1 MAPRLAYM
9 AKRRR
14 KKQVVVAPPSEPPMR
29 PGIIGLSRSVPADIP
44 KPPYAETGD
53 PGPSVS
59 SLIRSTDELDAM
71 RRAGAIAAEVLIHA
85 GQFVEPGITTDKID
99 QIVHDESI
107 RRGGYPSPL
116 NYRGF
121 RKSVCTSVNEVIC
134 HGIPDNR
141 PLVDGDIINID
152 VTVFYDGVHGDN
164 SCTFLVG
171 DVDEHSRKLV
181 TETYVAMMEGINTV
195 RNGSKVH
202 DIGRA
207 IERHARKHN
216 LGVVREFIGH
226 GVGTEF
232 HSDLQ
237 IPHYFDPR
245 AKTVIESGMT
255 FTVEPMLTLGDPA
268 LYLWEDNWTALTMDG
283 RRSAQFEH
291 TLVCTDD
298 GYELLTV
305 ASNGDT
311 AAELY
316 APQVLNH

>member
-1 MAPRLAYM
+1 M
-9 AKRRR
+9 AKRKR
-14 KKQVVVAPPSEPPMR
+14 KRNAVAAPPSEPPVR
-29 PGIIGLSRSVPADIP
+29 PGIIGLSRTVPAGIV
-44 KPPYAETGD
+44 KPPYADSGE

-59 SLIRSTDELDAM
+59 SLVRTPAELDAM
-71 RRAGAIAAEVLIHA
+71 RKAGAIAAEVLIHA
-85 GQFVEPGITTDKID
+85 GSFVEPGIATDKID
-99 QIVHDESI
+99 EIVHNETI
-107 RRGGYPSPL
+107 RRGAYPSPL

-134 HGIPDNR
+134 HGIPDTR
-141 PLVDGDIINID
+141 QLLDGDIINID
-152 VTVFYDGVHGDN
+152 VTVYIDGVHGDN

-171 DVDEHSRKLV
+171 DVDALSRGLV
-181 TETYVAMMEGINTV
+181 TETYVSMMEGIKTV

-207 IERHARKHN
+207 IERHARAHN

-237 IPHYFDPR
+237 IPHYYDPR
-245 AKTVIESGMT
+245 ARTELTTGMT
-255 FTVEPMLTLGDPA
+255 FTVEPMLTLGDPS
-268 LYLWEDNWTALTMDG
+268 LYLWDDDWTALTMDG

-291 TLVCTDD
+291 TLVVTDS
-298 GYELLTV
+298 GHELLTV
-305 ASNGDT
+305 ASDGTT

-316 APQVLNH
+316 APKPVEAVK

>member
-1 MAPRLAYM
+1 
-9 AKRRR
+9 
-14 KKQVVVAPPSEPPMR
+14 MR
-29 PGIIGLSRSVPADIP
+29 PGIIGLSRPVPADIP

-59 SLIRSTDELDAM
+59 SLIRTVDELDAM

-99 QIVHDESI
+99 QIVHEESI

-141 PLVDGDIINID
+141 PLADGDIINID
-152 VTVFYDGVHGDN
+152 VTVYYDGVHGDN

-171 DVDEHSRKLV
+171 DVDEHSRHLV
-181 TETYVAMMEGINTV
+181 AETYVAMMEGINTV

-245 AKTVIESGMT
+245 AKTEIQTGMT

-316 APQVLNH
+316 APKVLSQ

>member
-1 MAPRLAYM
+1 M

-14 KKQVVVAPPSEPPMR
+14 KKHVVLAPASEPPIR
-29 PGIIGLSRSVPADIP
+29 PGIIGLSRTVPANIV
-44 KPPYAETGD
+44 KPPYAKTGD
-53 PGPSVS
+53 PGPSIS
-59 SLIRSTDELDAM
+59 SLIRSPEELTAM
-71 RRAGAIAAEVLIHA
+71 RKAGAIAAEVLIHA
-85 GQFVEPGITTDKID
+85 GTFVKPGITTDEID
-99 QIVHDESI
+99 EVVHNETI
-107 RRGGYPSPL
+107 RRGAYPSPL

-141 PLVDGDIINID
+141 ELLDGDIINID
-152 VTVFYDGVHGDN
+152 VTVYIDGVHGDN

-171 DVDEHSRKLV
+171 DVDEHSRHLV
-181 TETYVAMMEGINTV
+181 AETYVSMMEGIKTV

-207 IERHARKHN
+207 IERHARAQN

-237 IPHYFDPR
+237 IPHYYDPR
-245 AKTVIESGMT
+245 AKTQILTGMT
-255 FTVEPMLTLGDPA
+255 FTVEPMLTLGDPS
-268 LYLWEDNWTALTMDG
+268 LYLWEDEWTALTQDG

-291 TLVCTDD
+291 TLVATDN

-305 ASNGDT
+305 ASDGTT
-311 AAELY
+311 AADMY
-316 APQVLNH
+316 APKPEAVTS

>member
-1 MAPRLAYM
+1 M
-9 AKRRR
+9 AKRKR
-14 KKQVVVAPPSEPPMR
+14 KKNAVTAPASDPPVR
-29 PGIIGLSRSVPADIP
+29 PGIIGLSRSVPSHIV
-44 KPPYAETGD
+44 KPPYADSGD

-59 SLIRSTDELDAM
+59 SLVRTPAELDAM
-71 RRAGAIAAEVLIHA
+71 RRAGALAAEVLIHA
-85 GQFVEPGITTDKID
+85 GQYVEPGVTTDKID
-99 QIVHDESI
+99 EVVHNETI
-107 RRGGYPSPL
+107 RRGAYPSPL

-121 RKSVCTSVNEVIC
+121 RKSVCTSINEVIC
-134 HGIPDNR
+134 HGIPDTR
-141 PLVDGDIINID
+141 QLLDGDIINID
-152 VTVFYDGVHGDN
+152 VTVYIDGVHGDN

-171 DVDEHSRKLV
+171 DVDENSRMLV
-181 TETYVAMMEGINTV
+181 AETYVSMMEGIRTV

-207 IERHARKHN
+207 IERHARAHN

-237 IPHYFDPR
+237 IPHYYDPR
-245 AKTVIESGMT
+245 ARTELTTGMT
-255 FTVEPMLTLGDPA
+255 FTVEPMLTLGDPS
-268 LYLWEDNWTALTMDG
+268 LYLWDDDWTALTMDG

-291 TLVCTDD
+291 TLVVTES
-298 GYELLTV
+298 GHELLTV

-316 APQVLNH
+316 APKSAAIS

>member
-1 MAPRLAYM
+1 M

-14 KKQVVVAPPSEPPMR
+14 KKNTIVAPVSEPPIR
-29 PGIIGLSRSVPADIP
+29 PGIIGLSRTVPGTII
-44 KPPYAETGD
+44 KPPYAQTGE
-53 PGPSVS
+53 PGPSISPLV
-59 SLIRSTDELDAM
+59 RTVDELTAM
-71 RRAGAIAAEVLIHA
+71 RKAGAIAAEVLIHA

-99 QIVHDESI
+99 EIVHNETI
-107 RRGGYPSPL
+107 RRGAYPSPL

-141 PLVDGDIINID
+141 PLADGDIVNID
-152 VTVFYDGVHGDN
+152 VTVYIDGVHGDN

-171 DVDEHSRKLV
+171 DVDEHSRMLV
-181 TETYVAMMEGINTV
+181 AETYVSMMEGIKTV

-207 IERHARKHN
+207 IERHARAHN

-237 IPHYFDPR
+237 IPHYYDPR
-245 AKTVIESGMT
+245 AKTQLHTGMT
-255 FTVEPMLTLGDPA
+255 FTVEPMLTLGDPS
-268 LYLWEDNWTALTMDG
+268 LYLWEDEWTALTMDG

-291 TLVCTDD
+291 TLVVTDN

-305 ASNGDT
+305 ASNGST

-316 APQVLNH
+316 APESAAAVTN

>member
-1 MAPRLAYM
+1 M

-14 KKQVVVAPPSEPPMR
+14 KNNVVSVPASEPPIR
-29 PGIIGLSRSVPADIP
+29 PGIIGLSRSVPASIV
-44 KPPYAETGD
+44 KPPYADTGE
-53 PGPSVS
+53 PGPSISELV
-59 SLIRSTDELDAM
+59 RTPAELDAM
-71 RRAGAIAAEVLIHA
+71 RTAGSIAAEVLIHA

-99 QIVHDESI
+99 EIVHNETI
-107 RRGGYPSPL
+107 RRGAYPSPL

-141 PLVDGDIINID
+141 QLLDGDIINID
-152 VTVFYDGVHGDN
+152 VTVYIDGVHGDN

-171 DVDEHSRKLV
+171 DVDEHSQRLV
-181 TETYVAMMEGINTV
+181 AETYVSMMEGIKTV

-207 IERHARKHN
+207 IERHARAHN

-237 IPHYFDPR
+237 IPHYYDPR
-245 AKTVIESGMT
+245 AKTQIATGMT
-255 FTVEPMLTLGDPA
+255 FTVEPMLTLGDPS
-268 LYLWEDNWTALTMDG
+268 LYLWEDEWTALTMDG

-291 TLVCTDD
+291 TLVATDS
-298 GYELLTV
+298 GHELLTV

-316 APQVLNH
+316 APKPAQAIS